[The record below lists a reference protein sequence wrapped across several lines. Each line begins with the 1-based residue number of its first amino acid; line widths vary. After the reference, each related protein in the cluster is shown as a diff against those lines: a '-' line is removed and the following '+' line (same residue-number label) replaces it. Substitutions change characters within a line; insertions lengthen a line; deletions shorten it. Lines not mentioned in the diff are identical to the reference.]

1 MKGKIF
7 ALLLCAT
14 IALGAGVSVA
24 YYNTRTFGFDRD
36 AKVVEKFDDRIKILD
51 FDIYYD
57 DANKILEKA
66 IQYVPKT
73 HSVVNA
79 NTL

>member
-24 YYNTRTFGFDRD
+24 YYNTRTFGFDKD
-36 AKVVEKFDDRIKILD
+36 AKVVEKFDDKIKILD
-51 FDIYYD
+51 FDIYFD

>member
-7 ALLLCAT
+7 VLLLCAT

-24 YYNTRTFGFDRD
+24 YYNTRTFGFDKD
-36 AKVVEKFDDRIKILD
+36 AKVVEKFDDKIKILD

-66 IQYVPKT
+66 MKYVPKT
-73 HSVVNA
+73 HSVVN
-79 NTL
+79 TTTV

>member
-14 IALGAGVSVA
+14 IALGAGVSIA

-36 AKVVEKFDDRIKILD
+36 AKVVEKFDDKIKILD
-51 FDIYYD
+51 FDIYYA